1 MSSLGWARHCS
12 CNWSAHFLIR
22 FCWKRLR
29 LFQQNRIP
37 NERSSEGSPT
47 KQLRLSICRQ
57 SCNKYTH
64 EPFSPKTRLFVRS
77 WSHAWWFFA
86 PRRSLFYFDEWNSSQ
101 NQVGRLWRNVQRRG
115 RPPISPKVLL
125 LVLIMQFIERLSDR
139 AAADNLRFRID
150 WKISLN
156 LELDFRGIHA
166 TTPR

>member
-1 MSSLGWARHCS
+1 MLDGFLRPEDLCFTLM
-12 CNWSAHFLIR
+12 NGIAHKIKLEDFEEMY
-22 FCWKRLR
+22 K
-29 LFQQNRIP
+29 
-37 NERSSEGSPT
+37 EG
-47 KQLRLSICRQ
+47 
-57 SCNKYTH
+57 
-64 EPFSPKTRLFVRS
+64 
-77 WSHAWWFFA
+77 
-86 PRRSLFYFDEWNSSQ
+86 
-101 NQVGRLWRNVQRRG
+101 G